1 MSKKNGISLNVSS
14 YFYIYS
20 IMNMDVDEMQSN
32 AQEVSDMLKVLSSE
46 NRLMLICQ
54 LVDGEKSVGELA
66 KRLDMRPA
74 AVSQQLALRKDRV
87 VSTRK
92 VAQTVYY
99 SVSRTD
105 VRELIEFLYD
115 TYCGD
120 KSRNGEGVSK

>member
-1 MSKKNGISLNVSS
+1 
-14 YFYIYS
+14 
-20 IMNMDVDEMQSN
+20 MQSN

-74 AVSQQLALRKDRV
+74 AVSQQLALLRKKDRV

>member
-1 MSKKNGISLNVSS
+1 
-14 YFYIYS
+14 
-20 IMNMDVDEMQSN
+20 MNMDVDEMQSN